1 MPVSGLQ
8 GCNLNTPSI
17 CILSK
22 PRVSSYTFS
31 TLRHHHLEVVQKL
44 TRFERFTFSSLRLCR
59 RYLTFQRKNLYFMKI
74 LVTGGAG
81 YIGSVLVRQLLSKGF
96 AVRAF
101 DSLKFG
107 GDALYDVML
116 HPNFEFMKGD
126 VRNADD
132 VKKALEGIDGIAH
145 LASIVGDPACK
156 KFSEEAN
163 ETNWDGSVALFEAA
177 EKAGVKRFVFASTC
191 SNYGKMSDPDS
202 FVVETSELNPVS
214 LYAELK
220 VKFEK
225 YILEQR
231 KDSKMCST
239 ALRFSTV
246 YGFSP
251 RIRFD
256 LTVNEFTRNA
266 TIKGEQEI
274 WGQQFWRP
282 YCHVD
287 DLARSVVLVLE
298 SPEEKVRA
306 SVFNVGSTE
315 ENYSKGMLI
324 EEVCKVVPN
333 VKVNYVELNEDPRDY
348 RVNFDKIEKELGF
361 TITKKVPD
369 GIKEIYSLLKTGIVT
384 DSFGQKFRNI

>member
-1 MPVSGLQ
+1 
-8 GCNLNTPSI
+8 
-17 CILSK
+17 
-22 PRVSSYTFS
+22 
-31 TLRHHHLEVVQKL
+31 
-44 TRFERFTFSSLRLCR
+44 
-59 RYLTFQRKNLYFMKI
+59 MKV

-81 YIGSVLVRQLLSKGF
+81 YIGSVLVRQLLNKGYD
-96 AVRAF
+96 VRAF

-107 GDALYDVML
+107 GDALYDVMQ
-116 HPNFEFMKGD
+116 HPRFEFMKGD
-126 VRNADD
+126 VRNADE
-132 VKKALEGIDGIAH
+132 VAKAIDGIDAIAH
-145 LASIVGDPACK
+145 LAAIVGDPACK

-177 EKAGVKRFVFASTC
+177 EKAGIKRFVFASTC
-191 SNYGKMSDPDS
+191 SNYGKMPDPNS

-225 YILEQR
+225 YLIEDR
-231 KDSKMCST
+231 KESNMCST

-266 TIKGEQEI
+266 AVHGEQEI
-274 WGQQFWRP
+274 WGPQFWRP

-287 DLARSVVLVLE
+287 DLARAVVLVIE
-298 SPEEKVRA
+298 SDEAKVRA
-306 SVFNVGSTE
+306 NVFNVGSTE
-315 ENYSKGMLI
+315 ENYNKGMII

-333 VKVNYVELNEDPRDY
+333 VKVNYVDSSEDPRDY
-348 RVNFDKIEKELGF
+348 RVNFDKIKNELGF
-361 TITKKVPD
+361 TITKTVPD
-369 GIKEIYSLLKTGIVT
+369 GVKEIYTLLRTGIVT
-384 DSFGQKFRNI
+384 DPFAQKFRNI

>member
-1 MPVSGLQ
+1 
-8 GCNLNTPSI
+8 
-17 CILSK
+17 
-22 PRVSSYTFS
+22 
-31 TLRHHHLEVVQKL
+31 
-44 TRFERFTFSSLRLCR
+44 
-59 RYLTFQRKNLYFMKI
+59 MKV

-81 YIGSVLVRQLLSKGF
+81 YIGSVLVRQLLIKGYN
-96 AVRAF
+96 VRAF

-107 GDALYDVML
+107 GDSLYDVIL
-116 HPNFEFMKGD
+116 HPNFEFMRGD
-126 VRNADD
+126 VRNAED
-132 VKKALEGIDGIAH
+132 VQKALVGIDAIAH
-145 LASIVGDPACK
+145 LAAIVGDPACK
-156 KFSEEAN
+156 KYSDEAK
-163 ETNWDGSVALFEAA
+163 ETNWTGSAALFEAA

-191 SNYGKMSDPDS
+191 SNYGKMADPDS
-202 FVVETSELNPVS
+202 FVTETSELNPVS

-225 YILEQR
+225 YLLEER
-231 KDSKMCST
+231 KDTKMAST

-266 TIKGEQEI
+266 AVNGEQEI
-274 WGQQFWRP
+274 WGAQFWRP

-287 DLARSVVLVLE
+287 DLARAVILVLE

-306 SVFNVGSTE
+306 NVFNVGSTE
-315 ENYSKGMLI
+315 ENYNKGMII

-333 VKVNYVELNEDPRDY
+333 VKVKYVESSEDPRDY
-348 RVNFDKIEKELGF
+348 RVNFDKIRNELGY

-369 GIKEIYSLLKTGIVT
+369 GVKEVYTLLKTGIVT
-384 DSFGQKFRNI
+384 DSFAQKFRNI

>member
-1 MPVSGLQ
+1 
-8 GCNLNTPSI
+8 
-17 CILSK
+17 
-22 PRVSSYTFS
+22 
-31 TLRHHHLEVVQKL
+31 
-44 TRFERFTFSSLRLCR
+44 
-59 RYLTFQRKNLYFMKI
+59 MKV

-81 YIGSVLVRQLLSKGF
+81 YIGSVLVRQLLNKGF
-96 AVRAF
+96 AVRVL

-107 GDALYDVML
+107 GEALYDVML

-126 VRNADD
+126 VCNSKD
-132 VKKALEGIDGIAH
+132 VKKALEGIDAIAH
-145 LASIVGDPACK
+145 LAAIVGDPACK

-163 ETNWDGSVALFEAA
+163 ATNWNGSVDLFDAA

-191 SNYGKMSDPDS
+191 SNYGKMPDPDS
-202 FVVETSELNPVS
+202 FVIETSALNPVS

-225 YILEQR
+225 FLLEER
-231 KDSKMCST
+231 KDSAICST

-274 WGQQFWRP
+274 WGAQFWRP
-282 YCHVD
+282 YCHVN

-298 SPEEKVRA
+298 TAEEKVRA
-306 SVFNVGSTE
+306 NVFNVGSNE
-315 ENYSKGMLI
+315 ENYNKGMII

-333 VKVNYVELNEDPRDY
+333 VKVHYVEMNEDPRDY
-348 RVNFDKIEKELGF
+348 RVNFNKITNELGF
-361 TITKKVPD
+361 TITKKVPE
-369 GIKEIYSLLKTGIVT
+369 GIEEIYRLLKTGIIT
-384 DSFGQKFRNI
+384 DSFAQKFRNI

>member
-1 MPVSGLQ
+1 
-8 GCNLNTPSI
+8 
-17 CILSK
+17 
-22 PRVSSYTFS
+22 
-31 TLRHHHLEVVQKL
+31 
-44 TRFERFTFSSLRLCR
+44 
-59 RYLTFQRKNLYFMKI
+59 MKV

-81 YIGSVLVRQLLSKGF
+81 YIGSVLVRQLLDKGF
-96 AVRAF
+96 NVRAF

-116 HPNFEFMKGD
+116 HKNFEFIKGD
-126 VRNADD
+126 IRNAEE
-132 VKKALEGIDGIAH
+132 VAQALEGIDAVAH
-145 LASIVGDPACK
+145 LAAIVGDPACK
-156 KFSEEAN
+156 KYSDEAK

-177 EKAGVKRFVFASTC
+177 EKAGVQRFVFASTC
-191 SNYGKMSDPDS
+191 SNYGKMPDPDS
-202 FVVETSELNPVS
+202 FVTETSELRPVS

-225 YILEQR
+225 YILEER
-231 KDSKMCST
+231 KDTNMSAT

-266 TIKGEQEI
+266 TINGEQEI
-274 WGQQFWRP
+274 WGAQFWRP

-287 DLARSVVLVLE
+287 DLARAVVLVLE
-298 SPEEKVRA
+298 SEDAKVR
-306 SVFNVGSTE
+306 SNVFNVGTTE
-315 ENYSKGMLI
+315 ENYNKGMII

-333 VKVNYVELNEDPRDY
+333 TKVNYVEMNEDPRDY
-348 RVNFDKIEKELGF
+348 RVNFDKIKNELGYS
-361 TITKKVPD
+361 ITKKVPD
-369 GIKEIYSLLKTGIVT
+369 GVKEIYTLLKTGIVT

>member
-1 MPVSGLQ
+1 
-8 GCNLNTPSI
+8 
-17 CILSK
+17 
-22 PRVSSYTFS
+22 
-31 TLRHHHLEVVQKL
+31 
-44 TRFERFTFSSLRLCR
+44 
-59 RYLTFQRKNLYFMKI
+59 MKV

-81 YIGSVLVRQLLSKGF
+81 YIGSVLVRQLLNKGYS
-96 AVRAF
+96 VRAF

-107 GDALYDVML
+107 GEALYDVML
-116 HPNFEFMKGD
+116 HPSFEFMHGD
-126 VRNADD
+126 IRDAAK
-132 VKKALEGIDGIAH
+132 VKEALEGIDAIAH
-145 LASIVGDPACK
+145 LAAIVGDPACK

-163 ETNWDGSVALFEAA
+163 QTNWDGSVALFEAA
-177 EKAGVKRFVFASTC
+177 EAAGIKKFVFASTC
-191 SNYGKMSDPDS
+191 SNYGKMPDPDS
-202 FVVETSELNPVS
+202 FVTESSELRPVS

-225 YILEQR
+225 YLLEER
-231 KDSKMCST
+231 KDSNMCST

-266 TIKGEQEI
+266 AINGEQEI
-274 WGQQFWRP
+274 WGAQFWRP

-287 DLARSVVLVLE
+287 DLARAVILVLE

-306 SVFNVGSTE
+306 NVFNVGTTE
-315 ENYSKGMLI
+315 ENYNKGMII

-333 VKVNYVELNEDPRDY
+333 VKVNYVDSSEDPRDY
-348 RVNFDKIEKELGF
+348 RVNFDKIKNELGY

-369 GIKEIYSLLKTGIVT
+369 GVKEIYTLLRTGIVT
-384 DSFGQKFRNI
+384 DSFAPKFRNT